1 VGSAGRSAPGP
12 AGRSAVGPSA
22 PADSAPA
29 DSAPADSAPA
39 DSALADSALAWYA
52 EAARDLPWRR
62 PDVGPWAVLVS
73 EVMLQQTPVSR
84 VLPVYSAWL
93 RRWPTPRALAANLP
107 GEAVRAWGR
116 LGYPRRALRLHAA
129 AAVIDREHAG
139 HVPDDLDALRA
150 LPGVGAYT
158 AAAVASFA
166 FRRRQPVLDTNVAR
180 LLTRLFADGTRA
192 SDGLLRQRL
201 DRMLPTEPAVA
212 AAASVAFMELGAL
225 VCTARSPAC
234 GRCPLCSQC
243 RLHGSRGFGSEGSSR
258 PPNRA
263 SRPSGQPG
271 LGAAPRRP
279 PYRGSVREARGLVLA
294 ALRSSPGP
302 VAAGT
307 LSLACP
313 DATRRASALAGLL
326 ADGLLQALPD
336 GTYALP

>member
-22 PADSAPA
+22 P
-29 DSAPADSAPA
+29 
-39 DSALADSALAWYA
+39 ADSALAWYA

-129 AAVIDREHAG
+129 AAVIDREHTG